1 MRRRVYTTSIT
12 DVGSAG
18 ALQYALGG
26 PPSKR
31 KARVLASTHID
42 DFASRRA
49 YRMYQQA
56 SSYVETCPYDKDRRT
71 RVCSVAAVCAGRAP
85 YYGKV
90 RSSGLHLHRRSRH

>member
-56 SSYVETCPYDKDRRT
+56 SSYVESGDVSIRQG
-71 RVCSVAAVCAGRAP
+71 SQN
-85 YYGKV
+85 
-90 RSSGLHLHRRSRH
+90 SGLQCCRSMRWEGPLLWQSPE